1 MRDRVCPCF
10 AAKPT
15 RAMDDGAAGAG
26 QAAPSVLCSRFV
38 PAPYGAQGAGMPKS
52 GWRKLPV
59 RGGGDPPPDLVQLTA
74 GVMEQRGY
82 AVANH
87 GTWLE
92 HRDSSIA
99 LRPHVVD
106 FHDHSTGRVKSTSTM
121 TVSHPDLIPDGI
133 FEYQH
138 AVGATLNEALCSGFD
153 QWLRID
159 FVVLLDALRDQPETC
174 SAVEFKWERGNRPDR
189 KRRALLGPTGHM
201 VEHGEPARDD
211 IEHPFCPCCLQAD
224 CRINGE
230 DFAAGRRALCDYV
243 KIWPQAGVEMRK
255 QYVVLQAMESPVD

>member
-1 MRDRVCPCF
+1 
-10 AAKPT
+10 
-15 RAMDDGAAGAG
+15 
-26 QAAPSVLCSRFV
+26 
-38 PAPYGAQGAGMPKS
+38 MPKS
-52 GWRKLPV
+52 GWRKLLV
-59 RGGGDPPPDLVQLTA
+59 RSGGDPPPDLVQLTA

-99 LRPHVVD
+99 LRPHLVD
-106 FHDHSTGRVKSTSTM
+106 FHDQSTGRVKSTSTI

-138 AVGATLNEALCSGFD
+138 AIGATLNEALCSGFD

-174 SAVEFKWERGNRPDR
+174 SAVEFKWERGNTPDR
-189 KRRALLGPTGHM
+189 NRRALLGPTGQM

-211 IEHPFCPCCLQAD
+211 VEHPLCPCCLLTNTYDAFAPFIQNDGFYGIRLLAIRNPDGSAQAD

-230 DFAAGRRALCDYV
+230 DFAAGPRALCDYV
-243 KIWPQAGVEMRK
+243 RTWPQAGVEMRK
-255 QYVVLQAMESPVD
+255 QYVVLQTMESPVD

>member
-1 MRDRVCPCF
+1 
-10 AAKPT
+10 
-15 RAMDDGAAGAG
+15 
-26 QAAPSVLCSRFV
+26 
-38 PAPYGAQGAGMPKS
+38 MPKS
-52 GWRKLPV
+52 GWRKLLV
-59 RGGGDPPPDLVQLTA
+59 RSGGDPPPDLVQLTA

-99 LRPHVVD
+99 LRPHLVD

-138 AVGATLNEALCSGFD
+138 AVGVTLNEALCSGFD
-153 QWLRID
+153 QWLQID

-174 SAVEFKWERGNRPDR
+174 SAVEFKWERGDTPDR

-211 IEHPFCPCCLQAD
+211 VEHPFCPCCLLTNTYEAFAPFIQNDGFYGIRLLAIRNPDGSAQAD

-230 DFAAGRRALCDYV
+230 DFAAGQRALCDYV
-243 KIWPQAGVEMRK
+243 KTWPQAGVEMRK
-255 QYVVLQAMESPVD
+255 QYVVLQTMESPVD